1 MLTPAQINILKSFYE
16 AAKISGHIFPEAA
29 ACEAVLETAWG
40 TSTLYTKYRNIFG
53 QKQSHPPIF
62 ASVRMP
68 SEEEIK
74 GKYVMMWSDFVV
86 FPTAA
91 EAFEA
96 RMNLLLRL
104 QTTYPAYNRALHATT
119 PEDFL
124 TEVSKAWSTDS
135 ERSVKCISI
144 LHSHR
149 DLLPSVSELETI

>member
-1 MLTPAQINILKSFYE
+1 MLTPAQVDILKSFYE
-16 AAKISGHIFPEAA
+16 AAKVSRHIFPEAA

-40 TSTLYTKYRNIFG
+40 TSSLYTEYRNIFG

-62 ASVRMP
+62 TSVRMP
-68 SEEEIK
+68 SDEEIK
-74 GKYVMMWSDFVV
+74 GKHMMMWSDFVV

-91 EAFEA
+91 EAFKA

-104 QTTYPAYNRALHATT
+104 APSYPAYNAALHATT

-124 TEVSKAWSTDS
+124 AEVSKAWSTDS
-135 ERSVKCISI
+135 QRSVKCISI

-149 DLLPSVSELETI
+149 DLLPSASELETI